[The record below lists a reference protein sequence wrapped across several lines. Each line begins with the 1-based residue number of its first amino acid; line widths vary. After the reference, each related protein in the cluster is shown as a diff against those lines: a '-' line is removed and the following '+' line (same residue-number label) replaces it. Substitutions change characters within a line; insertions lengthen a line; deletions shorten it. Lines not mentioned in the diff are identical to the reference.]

1 MAERPNQA
9 TCAASSGPMAASSSS
24 SSAAVGAP
32 ALWCDAVSR
41 TFGERVAV
49 RDLSF
54 HIQPGEAY
62 GLLGPNGAGKS
73 TMIRMV
79 CGLLDADQGSIS
91 ILGIDM
97 HGRGATGARRLMGY
111 VPQQLAIFP
120 MLSLTE
126 NLLFWARLGG
136 IPRRQRACRVEE
148 VLQMVGLAGRAA
160 DRADQTSGGMQ
171 RRLNLGVAL
180 LHEPKVLVLDEPTV
194 GVDAQSRAALITTI
208 GTLRD
213 QGVAVLYTSHYFDE
227 VERLCDRVGVIDAGT
242 LVVEGTVDELLGRGG
257 GAADLEE
264 LFLDLTGR
272 DLRE

>member
-1 MAERPNQA
+1 MADIPQQVPCVVPSEP
-9 TCAASSGPMAASSSS
+9 TAAP
-24 SSAAVGAP
+24 AAVPP
-32 ALWCDAVSR
+32 ALWCNGISR
-41 TFGERVAV
+41 VFGDRVAV
-49 RDLSF
+49 NDLSF
-54 HIQPGEAY
+54 QVQPGEAY

-73 TMIRMV
+73 TTIRMV
-79 CGLLDADQGSIS
+79 CGLLDADRGSIS

-97 HGRGATGARRLMGY
+97 PGGGAEARRLMGY
-111 VPQQLAIFP
+111 VPQDLAIFP

-126 NLLFWARLGG
+126 NLLFWSRLAG
-136 IPRRQRACRVEE
+136 IPRRRRAGRVEE

-194 GVDAQSRAALITTI
+194 GVDAQSRANLITTI
-208 GTLRD
+208 ATLRD
-213 QGVAVLYTSHYFDE
+213 EGVAVLYTSHYFDE

-242 LVVEGTVDELLGRGG
+242 MVAEGTVDELLGRGN